1 MSENKKIKKSTELSE
16 ADIERLEL
24 LQQANEKVGKQL
36 SINSESGSIEEIDEL
51 RNLVGKEFENPE
63 EKYNLYYKG
72 IRKLLMDFLP
82 KGKEFKEVRDII
94 YDEKNI
100 FLNLGKRKSDN
111 NGVRGSDGRMTFQPV
126 MNELLDII
134 IKWVGE
140 SQNPFDIYRQFY
152 QLNEKYGYGHEEYDK
167 SALSVSKAMMKLSQD

>member
-36 SINSESGSIEEIDEL
+36 SINSESGNLEEIDEL

-82 KGKEFKEVRDII
+82 KGKEFKEVREII

-152 QLNEKYGYGHEEYDK
+152 ELNEKYGYGHEEYDK
-167 SALSVSKAMMKLSQD
+167 SALSVSKAMMKLSKD